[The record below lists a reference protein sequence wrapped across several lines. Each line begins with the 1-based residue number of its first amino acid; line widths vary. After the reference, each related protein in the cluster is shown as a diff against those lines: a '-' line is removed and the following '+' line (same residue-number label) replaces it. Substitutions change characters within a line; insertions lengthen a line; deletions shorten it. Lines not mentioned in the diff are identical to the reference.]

1 MTLIKKILFII
12 KKTKNIIKIK
22 LYYLIKL
29 IIHTKKKIQNKIK
42 QISKN
47 KLIYRIFWMKMEI
60 VLE

>member
-12 KKTKNIIKIK
+12 KKTKNKIKIK

-29 IIHTKKKIQNKIK
+29 INHTKKKIQNKIK
-42 QISKN
+42 RINKN

-60 VLE
+60 VLK